1 MHRLRYLDRERIDH
15 PSFWICSQHVF
26 WNTHHVSPQRNTAN
40 APFTHLPPGFL
51 CHLFSYS
58 LPLMYLYTCASTQ
71 PFRKSTIF
79 VYWSQTSTEAKI
91 MTDNHIIFAIYCIV
105 MGEELIQL
113 PFPNPQIPNWSCL
126 FLIGIHGGG
135 CCRSH
140 THLLSYS
147 GSVSF
152 Y

>member
-1 MHRLRYLDRERIDH
+1 MHRLRYLDKERIDH
-15 PSFWICSQHVF
+15 PSFLICSQHVF
-26 WNTHHVSPQRNTAN
+26 SNTHHVSPQRNTAN
-40 APFTHLPPGFL
+40 THLPPGFL
-51 CHLFSYS
+51 CLFFSYS
-58 LPLMYLYTCASTQ
+58 LPLMHFYTCTSTQ
-71 PFRKSTIF
+71 PFRKPTIF
-79 VYWSQTSTEAKI
+79 VYWCQTSTEAKI
-91 MTDNHIIFAIYCIV
+91 MTDNHIIFAIYGIA

-113 PFPNPQIPNWSCL
+113 PFPNPQIPHSSCL

-147 GSVSF
+147 GVLSF